1 MASHTKA
8 VAERLEQVRKD
19 DKKTPL
25 QKREL
30 SELRLILFSDLH
42 KGRRMHKGEVDES
55 DDFRPCEL
63 VYLAALDYYWQEGFE
78 LFLLGDIEEL
88 WEDFPQPVIQAY
100 EEVLNREKRFA
111 EARRPTRY
119 ARFVGNHDDMW
130 YDLKKV
136 QEHLGSYLVGAN
148 VLEALRLEVCDQGQR
163 LGELFL
169 VHGHQGSLDADRLA
183 KVSQWLVRHIVRP
196 IQRIVPN
203 FPSSTPSNN
212 YKLRQKHEKA
222 MYAYAKS
229 QRGLVLIAGH
239 THRPVWIGMDLPDA
253 IMNLVATD
261 AEGFRGDQPTNLE
274 EAFAIYPE
282 AMRAHADQAMPV
294 DMAWIQEQASE
305 AVKLD
310 GDKPCYFNT
319 GCCSYKK
326 HAVITGIEI
335 ADGEIRLVMWQH
347 PASPQRT
354 LIFPAVQLR
363 DVLARVAR
371 TTPQPS

>member
-1 MASHTKA
+1 MASYTET
-8 VAERLEQVRKD
+8 VAKRLKRVRKD
-19 DKKTPL
+19 QSRSPI
-25 QKREL
+25 QQREL

-42 KGRRMHKGEVDES
+42 KGRRMHKGKVDES
-55 DDFRPCEL
+55 DDFQPCEP
-63 VYLAALDYYWQEGFE
+63 VYLAALDHYWQEGFE
-78 LFLLGDIEEL
+78 LLLLGDIEEL
-88 WEDFPQPVIQAY
+88 WEDRPQPVIQAY
-100 EEVLNREKRFA
+100 EEVLRREQRFA
-111 EARRPTRY
+111 EALCPTRY

-130 YDLKKV
+130 YDCRKV
-136 QEHLGSYLVGAN
+136 HEHLSPYLAGKN
-148 VLEALRLEVCDQGQR
+148 ILEGLRLEVYDQGQR

-183 KVSQWLVRHIVRP
+183 KVSQWLVRHFVRP

-239 THRPVWIGMDLPDA
+239 THRPVWIGMGLPDA
-253 IMNLVATD
+253 IKNLVATD
-261 AEGFRGDQPTNLE
+261 AEGSRDDQPTNLE

-282 AMRAHADQAMPV
+282 AMQAQVDQTMPAN
-294 DMAWIQEQASE
+294 MAWIQEQARE
-305 AVKLD
+305 AVELD

-326 HAVITGIEI
+326 HALITGIEI

-347 PASPQRT
+347 PASPERS
-354 LIFPAVQLR
+354 LVFPAVQLR
-363 DVLARVAR
+363 DVLARLA
-371 TTPQPS
+371 